1 MTGTGLDE
9 IELTILSLVAE
20 APRYEA
26 EIQQVIEQRGLREW
40 LIVGSA
46 SVGYV
51 LGLLHRQEL
60 ISVAPGEFDPG
71 RTVYQ
76 ITDAGR
82 GVLQTA
88 VVDLLRQPRPLA
100 ENFAV
105 GLANIGVLKPQL
117 AYRAL
122 LQHREALAHR
132 LSIAEL
138 FWARRQQ
145 DETPEGIRA
154 LYTHGIALMQAELD
168 WLDTFIADWQERH
181 PVVMRDT
188 AADADTGATTPLHRA
203 TAVNDPAK
211 QVQRLKPPPKAE

>member
-1 MTGTGLDE
+1 MSGTGLDE

-20 APRYEA
+20 TPRYEA

-60 ISVAPGEFDPG
+60 VSIAPGEHDPAQ
-71 RTVYQ
+71 TVYQ

-88 VVDLLRQPRPLA
+88 VVDLLRHPRTLT
-100 ENFAV
+100 ENFAI
-105 GLANIGVLKPQL
+105 GLANIGALKPQL

-122 LQHREALAHR
+122 LQHREALARR
-132 LSIAEL
+132 LILTEL
-138 FWARRQQ
+138 IWERRQQ

-154 LYTHGIALMQAELD
+154 LYSHGIALMRAERD
-168 WLDTFIADWQERH
+168 WLDAFIADWKARH
-181 PVVMRDT
+181 PVVDRDT
-188 AADADTGATTPLHRA
+188 DADVDHGATTPLHRP

-211 QVQRLKPPPKAE
+211 QIQHLKPPKEE

>member
-20 APRYEA
+20 SPRYEA

-51 LGLLHRQEL
+51 LSLLHRQEL
-60 ISVAPGEFDPG
+60 ISIAPGEYDPE

-88 VVDLLRQPRPLA
+88 VVDLLRQPRSLA
-100 ENFAV
+100 ESFAV
-105 GLANIGVLKPQL
+105 GLANISALKPQL

-132 LSIAEL
+132 LNIAES
-138 FWARRQQ
+138 FWARRRQ

-154 LYTHGIALMQAELD
+154 LYTHGIALMRAELD
-168 WLDTFIADWQERH
+168 WLDAFIEDWRVRH
-181 PVVMRDT
+181 PVVVRDT
-188 AADADTGATTPLHRA
+188 AADADTGATTPLHRP

-211 QVQRLKPPPKAE
+211 QVQRLKPPKAE